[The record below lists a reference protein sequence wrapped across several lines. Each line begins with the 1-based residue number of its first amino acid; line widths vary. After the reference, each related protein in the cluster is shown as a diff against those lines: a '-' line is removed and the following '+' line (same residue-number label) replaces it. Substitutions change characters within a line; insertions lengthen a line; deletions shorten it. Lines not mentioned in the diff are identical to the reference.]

1 MKTIAAS
8 PVLIVSVLAALAI
21 GAAEVAAGGSA
32 VSVVSGFLIP
42 IGYGMAVTVT
52 ARRSE
57 TASVLSG
64 RPIDERWEHLNI
76 VASTWAFGLSAVI
89 VLAAFVGVRASRG
102 DALPYAF
109 VAGVMA
115 MAYVSSLVL
124 LRFRG

>member
-1 MKTIAAS
+1 MKTIAS

-21 GAAEVAAGGSA
+21 GVAEVAAGGSA
-32 VSVVSGFLIP
+32 VSVALGFLCP

-52 ARRSE
+52 SRRSE

-64 RPIDERWEHLNI
+64 RPIDERWEHLNFL
-76 VASTWAFGLSAVI
+76 ASSWAFGLSAVV
-89 VLAAFVGVRASRG
+89 VLAAFVGVRATRG
-102 DALPYAF
+102 DALPYAL

>member
-8 PVLIVSVLAALAI
+8 PVLGVSLLVALTI

-32 VSVVSGFLIP
+32 VSVVLGFLIP
-42 IGYGMAVTVT
+42 IGYGIAVTVT

-64 RPIDERWEHLNI
+64 RPIDERWEHLN
-76 VASTWAFGLSAVI
+76 VLASTWAFGLSAVI